1 MVSGN
6 LIVRR
11 IWKLCNERN
20 ITIYVL
26 SQNCENLGYSTLH
39 ELVNSKDPNPK
50 ANTIEKICNGFDIS
64 IGEFYNDSIFLKK

>member
-1 MVSGN
+1 MNSGH

-26 SQNCENLGYSTLH
+26 AQNCDELGYTTIN
-39 ELVNSKDPNPK
+39 ELINSKNPNPK
-50 ANTIEKICNGFDIS
+50 ASTVEKICNGFNIS
-64 IGEFYNDSIFLKK
+64 IGEFYNDPMFFKR